1 VLLWDDTWTRYH
13 EARIGRAAVA
23 VLEAV
28 GYEVGLVED
37 RRCCGRPAASRGLL
51 DDVARLGRHNL
62 ALLAGG
68 DEPIVFLEP
77 SCFSIFVDEYRQLG
91 LAGADLVAGRCVLIE
106 DLLIDRFEG
115 GDVDPPA
122 RSDDALIVGMHGHCH
137 TKALARAESGIELLA
152 RLPGVEVRGLD
163 VGCCGMA
170 GAFGMLEANRELSRA
185 VAGPLIAAIR
195 SLPDGAMVVA
205 AGTSCRH
212 QIEHLAEVPA
222 HHPVE
227 IVARAL
233 DLG

>member
-1 VLLWDDTWTRYH
+1 
-13 EARIGRAAVA
+13 
-23 VLEAV
+23 
-28 GYEVGLVED
+28 
-37 RRCCGRPAASRGLL
+37 
-51 DDVARLGRHNL
+51 
-62 ALLAGG
+62 
-68 DEPIVFLEP
+68 
-77 SCFSIFVDEYRQLG
+77 
-91 LAGADLVAGRCVLIE
+91 
-106 DLLIDRFEG
+106 
-115 GDVDPPA
+115 
-122 RSDDALIVGMHGHCH
+122 MHGHCH